1 MISQSCAVNAQNE
14 ESVQMLRAKW
24 GQEYKEP
31 SNSNLSKIIATD
43 GDGFYTLRM
52 HRDGL
57 LGNGDIKPIVEYYDK
72 SMKLIRVKELDLKY
86 KGKDRDFKD
95 VIMFGRKLYLLSY
108 FYNEKHEKTYL
119 FAQKIIKINL
129 CKHSIVNLI

>member
-1 MISQSCAVNAQNE
+1 MMKNSWKISLLSIFLSQSCAVNAQNE
-14 ESVQMLRAKW
+14 EPIQMLRAKW

-57 LGNGDIKPIVEYYDK
+57 LGNLVRRDGQMWRHCWRVNAAGDGNGNDNF
-72 SMKLIRVKELDLKY
+72 IRHFELA
-86 KGKDRDFKD
+86 F
-95 VIMFGRKLYLLSY
+95 
-108 FYNEKHEKTYL
+108 H
-119 FAQKIIKINL
+119 
-129 CKHSIVNLI
+129 